1 MSRKA
6 SEAQAPENHER
17 WIVSYAD
24 MVTLLWALFV
34 VLYALS
40 DSNPR
45 KLLVVSESINRAFET
60 GVMAGST
67 GSSPIFSAGGGI
79 TPSVSSIRAI
89 AFDNISAQAGNLNRS
104 LGLPNAIQVRT
115 DSDSITLSISGD
127 VLFSTGMADLQPG
140 SQAILDEIAAMVGP
154 MPNRLVIEGH
164 TDSVPVNNPDF
175 DDNWDLSAKRANN
188 VLNYLVTHGVA
199 AERLHSA
206 AYGETKPIGDN
217 ATIEGRALNRRA
229 DIVIVYPTQEELD
242 RVLIAAGQADSA
254 SETEPENETEEST
267 P

>member
-1 MSRKA
+1 MSRKQA
-6 SEAQAPENHER
+6 AAQPPENHER

-67 GSSPIFSAGGGI
+67 GSSPIFTAGGGI
-79 TPSVSSIRAI
+79 TPDISSIKA
-89 AFDNISAQAGNLNRS
+89 ADFSEISSELNS
-104 LGLPNAIQVRT
+104 ISQELGLTGAIQVRA
-115 DSDSITLSISGD
+115 DSDSITLSVSGD
-127 VLFSTGMADLQPG
+127 VLFATGMADLQPG
-140 SQAILDEIAAMVGP
+140 SQVVLDEIVKIVNG
-154 MPNRLVIEGH
+154 MPNRLIIEGH
-164 TDSVPVNNPDF
+164 TDSIPVNNPDF

-188 VLNYLVTHGVA
+188 VLNYLLNHGIG

-206 AYGETKPIGDN
+206 SYGETRPIADN
-217 ATIEGRALNRRA
+217 ATIEGRGLNRRA
-229 DIVIVYPTQEELD
+229 DIVIVYPTQDELD
-242 RVLIAAGQADSA
+242 RALIAAGQSA
-254 SETEPENETEEST
+254 PTEVANP
-267 P
+267 

>member
-1 MSRKA
+1 MSRKPA
-6 SEAQAPENHER
+6 EAETPENHER

-67 GSSPIFSAGGGI
+67 GSSPIFTTGGGI
-79 TPSVSSIRAI
+79 TPSISGVKATD
-89 AFDNISAQAGNLNRS
+89 FDNISQQVNEVNQA
-104 LGLPNAIQVRT
+104 LGLSNAIQVRT
-115 DSDSITLSISGD
+115 DSDSITLSVSGD
-127 VLFSTGMADLQPG
+127 VLFATGRADLQPG
-140 SQAILDEIAAMVGP
+140 SQLILDEIAALVAA
-154 MPNRLVIEGH
+154 MPNRVIVEGH

-206 AYGETKPIGDN
+206 SYGETRPIGDN

-242 RVLIAAGQADSA
+242 RALIAAGQAA
-254 SETEPENETEEST
+254 NGTETETQTEEST